1 MDYSIY
7 LETEKADKFLSELKR
22 RNIKILNTSSDV
34 CGKVIA
40 IRCDSITAEKLND
53 YLDKNIWA

>member
-1 MDYSIY
+1 MNYSIY
-7 LETEKADKFLSELKR
+7 LDTEKADKFLSELKR
-22 RNIKILNTSSDV
+22 RNVEILNTSSDV
-34 CGKVIA
+34 HGKIIT

>member
-7 LETEKADKFLSELKR
+7 LDTEKADKFLSELKR
-22 RNIKILNTSSDV
+22 RNVKILNTSSDV
-34 CGKVIA
+34 YGKVIA
-40 IRCDSITAEKLND
+40 IQCDSIIAEKLND